1 MRDFYQGK
9 TYQVIEFLQSEVGVL
24 LDCQC
29 TCTLLLLVHT
39 CSTCQL
45 LLSQTYTIFQLL
57 HLCNLFN
64 LSVTTS
70 LQPVQSVSYYLSATC
85 SVCQLLHLCNL
96 LNLSVITFRN
106 LPTETVNY
114 NICTPVQTDID
125 SDEIQNALLCNKM
138 FMKIVYTVRL
148 LVLLSVYTIQ
158 TTAVYNVVKLF
169 RLLWYIM
176 QYSCLDYCGI

>member
-1 MRDFYQGK
+1 MSIVQCCLYFFKFRWYARFLPRKNIPSYRVSTIWGRCAPWLSVYQYRQSAAAS
-9 TYQVIEFLQSEVGVL
+9 TY
-24 LDCQC
+24 
-29 TCTLLLLVHT
+29 
-39 CSTCQL
+39 
-45 LLSQTYTIFQLL
+45 LL
-57 HLCNLFN
+57 HL
-64 LSVTTS
+64 SVITFTDLHYLLAITS

-138 FMKIVYTVRL
+138 LMKIVLYTV
-148 LVLLSVYTIQ
+148 YIQ
-158 TTAVYNVVKLF
+158 YG
-169 RLLWYIM
+169 
-176 QYSCLDYCGI
+176 CLDNSSI